1 MSRNAVPVRMLM
13 VEISMGEAGCV
24 EAARPMTTDLEAK
37 VEAAF
42 PRMVAEEVLVLV
54 VVEGEL

>member
-1 MSRNAVPVRMLM
+1 MLM

-24 EAARPMTTDLEAK
+24 EAARPTTTDLEAK